1 MTSSPLVFFHIWA
14 ALIDISFGSA
24 ALFFR
29 KGSRLHRAAGNVF
42 FISMLT
48 MSASAA
54 YLAAFVKPEMI
65 NVLAGVLTFYLVAT
79 AWVTIRR
86 KPGETGL
93 FEIGAMLAASATGI
107 GGLIFGLEAAN
118 SARGLKDGFPA
129 AAYFGFGSVA
139 LCFAGSDIRMLV
151 RGGVSGAQ
159 RIARH
164 LWRMSFALLIA
175 TASLFLGQQKMFP
188 EGVRGTKALFV
199 PVVVIIVAMI
209 YWMIRIRFTNARKK
223 VPEVAGVRAPSS
235 AASPAV

>member
-14 ALIDISFGSA
+14 ALIGISFGSG

-54 YLAAFVKPEMI
+54 YMAAFVKPEMI
-65 NVLAGVLTFYLVAT
+65 NVLAGILTFYLVAT

-107 GGLIFGLEAAN
+107 GGLIFGLEAVN

-151 RGGVSGAQ
+151 RGGVSGAP

-188 EGVRGTKALFV
+188 KGVRGTKALFV

-223 VPEVAGVRAPSS
+223 VPEAAGVRAPSS
-235 AASPAV
+235 AAFPAV